1 MIYNGEGNIVM
12 DDALPTVPGTIP
24 DVWRVKVNGFNEPT
38 LWGTVPMKD
47 GTSVGPLSTR
57 EIDALRAI
65 GLSIELIPVEC
76 PHCQALAAKM
86 AELEQANQ
94 ELGARVAE
102 LSKRK
107 QK

>member
-1 MIYNGEGNIVM
+1 
-12 DDALPTVPGTIP
+12 
-24 DVWRVKVNGFNEPT
+24 
-38 LWGTVPMKD
+38 
-47 GTSVGPLSTR
+47 
-57 EIDALRAI
+57 
-65 GLSIELIPVEC
+65 VEC